1 MKFPIIDAHMKRIF
15 ILMLILAAISCCTKP
30 DTPVTEKPETETIP
44 PTEEDEVEVTLSLEQ
59 TEIMIGKGDT
69 FQLTAT
75 VTPEDTQLKWESS
88 DTKKVLID
96 RNGNGK
102 GIAFGEATITVTAGD
117 KSATCLVK
125 VMDKPKIGDFYY
137 SDGTYMSTY
146 DPSKEV
152 IGIVFW
158 TGDPTAEDPALKMD
172 HPECT
177 NGLVVSIAGDRKGYS
192 WQPNYEAY
200 ASTVGS
206 WVEQNIEGFVS
217 MTSPWG
223 EDENVNAI
231 RGYNNTKAIEAF
243 NAAPENSQWP
253 VDVVANVLQYRIDNP
268 TPESSSDWYLP
279 SVKECTLLISGETE
293 GNVLDIN
300 GDVSV
305 MADINYK
312 LSLVPGSNSLGRNGY
327 EDDIWS
333 SNERDDSYAFYVSTL
348 TGKVWMNWKL
358 YGSDCHQVRYILA
371 F

>member
-1 MKFPIIDAHMKRIF
+1 
-15 ILMLILAAISCCTKP
+15 MLILAAALCCTKP
-30 DTPVTEKPETETIP
+30 DTPVIDDPETETTP
-44 PTEEDEVEVTLSLEQ
+44 PVVEEEEEEEEVEVTLSLDNS
-59 TEIMIGKGDT
+59 EIIIGKGDT
-69 FQLTAT
+69 FQIIAT
-75 VTPEDTQLKWESS
+75 VTPADTPLKWESS

-96 RNGNGK
+96 KNGNGK
-102 GIAFGEATITVTAGD
+102 GVSLGEATITVSAGD
-117 KSATCLVK
+117 KSATCQVK
-125 VMDKPKIGDFYY
+125 VVTKPEIGDFYY
-137 SDGTYMSTY
+137 SDGTFNSKY
-146 DPSKEV
+146 DSSKKV
-152 IGIVFW
+152 IGVVFW
-158 TGDPTAEDPALKMD
+158 IGDPTAEDPALKRD

-177 NGLVVSIAGDRKGYS
+177 NGLVVSLAGDRKGYS

-206 WVEQNIEGFVS
+206 WVEQNTEGFVS
-217 MTSPWG
+217 MTSPWR

-268 TPESSSDWYLP
+268 APESSSDWYLP

-305 MADINYK
+305 MTDINYK